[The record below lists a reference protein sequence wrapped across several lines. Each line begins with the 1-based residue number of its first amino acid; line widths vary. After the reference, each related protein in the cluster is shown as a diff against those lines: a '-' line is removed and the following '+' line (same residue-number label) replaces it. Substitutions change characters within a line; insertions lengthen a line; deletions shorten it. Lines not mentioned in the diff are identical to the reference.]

1 MSQPVIFTREPVV
14 NKKRAITANRLI
26 AHGPNIGA
34 VVEAL
39 NGLHEV
45 WPKRHPVFISLA
57 RLVPTVELLDW
68 QVADNAMI
76 EIPTQAL
83 SRPQTLDLL
92 PMLRDSGI
100 STCLS
105 WFKPGT
111 DLPLDADWRFVL
123 MDARKLSIPAGSP
136 GIPLA
141 WGLDSVDAFQRAVG
155 NGYEGASGW
164 FFLHGNPEP
173 KALSPGHAQLVR
185 LISLVRNNADISEIE
200 ALLKQDVAISYKL
213 LRYINSAGF
222 GLMCEIQSFRH
233 AVTILG
239 YSNLNKWLSL
249 LLVTASRDP
258 AAQAMMQ
265 TSIAR
270 GHFMEQ
276 IGAAFF
282 PKSEIDNLFITGA
295 FSLLP
300 NLLGTS
306 MHAVLEE
313 MSLPESVVDA
323 LLHEEGEFAAFLKL
337 AKAAENFDPTALL
350 KHVEELQLD
359 ANQVSRAL
367 LASLSFADELQA

>member
-1 MSQPVIFTREPVV
+1 MSPPVILTREPVV
-14 NKKRAITANRLI
+14 NKKRAITANRII

-34 VVEAL
+34 VVESL
-39 NGLHEV
+39 NGLQDV

-57 RLVPTVELLDW
+57 RLVPTVEILDW
-68 QVADNAMI
+68 KVADNAMI

-83 SRPQTLDLL
+83 GRPQTVQLL
-92 PMLRDSGI
+92 PMLQDSGI

-105 WFKPGT
+105 WFKPGIE
-111 DLPLDADWRFVL
+111 LPLDADWRFVL
-123 MDARKLSIPAGSP
+123 MDARKLPIPGGAP

-141 WGLDSVDAFQRAVG
+141 WGLDSVDAFQRAVA

-173 KALSPGHAQLVR
+173 KALAPSHAQLVR
-185 LISLVRNNADISEIE
+185 LISLVRNNADLSAIE

-249 LLVTASRDP
+249 LLVTASRDT

-270 GHFMEQ
+270 GHLMELL
-276 IGAAFF
+276 GAAFF

-306 MHAVLEE
+306 MQAVLEE
-313 MSLPESVVDA
+313 MSLPESIVEA
-323 LLHEEGEFAAFLKL
+323 LLHEQGEFAPFLKL
-337 AKAAENFDPTALL
+337 AKAIESFDPTALL
-350 KHVEELQLD
+350 KQVEELQLD
-359 ANQVSRAL
+359 AAKVNRAI
-367 LASLSFADELQA
+367 LASLSFADNLQA